1 VEKTNMSDTAQA
13 VLKKAQQPPGAAAE
27 GRQYLFA
34 ILYAA
39 DVRAWGCAGLDGKE
53 VSTIVEGRLAAVV
66 GGVSS
71 PRVRPE
77 RRNLAAHQEVL
88 QKLLATT
95 TPLPMA
101 FGILADTPRQ
111 IRDIL
116 QRNQR
121 TFLDQLQRVAGKVEM
136 GLRVSWDVPNIFE
149 YFVNT
154 HPELRTARDC
164 FLGGG
169 RLPTQEEKIELG
181 RTFDR
186 LLGED
191 RDNYMEQVERI
202 LARAACE
209 IKVGKCRAEQE
220 VMNLACL
227 VERPAQ
233 ENFGSAVF
241 QAAQGFDNNF
251 AFDYNGP
258 WAPYNFVDVTLEA

>member
-1 VEKTNMSDTAQA
+1 MSDTAQA
-13 VLKKAQQPPGAAAE
+13 VLKGDPQAPPVAAAE

-39 DVRAWGCAGLDGKE
+39 DVQPWGCAGLDGKE

-77 RRNLAAHQEVL
+77 RRNLGAHQEVL
-88 QKLLATT
+88 KKLLATT

-101 FGILADTPRQ
+101 FGILADDPSE
-111 IRDIL
+111 IRKIL

-154 HPELRTARDC
+154 HAELRTARDRL
-164 FLGGG
+164 LGGG
-169 RLPTQEEKIELG
+169 RLATQEEKIELG

-191 RDNYMEQVERI
+191 RDNHTEQVEGI
-202 LARAACE
+202 LSRAGCE
-209 IKVGKCRAEQE
+209 VNVGKCRAERE

-227 VERPAQ
+227 VQRQAQ
-233 ENFGSAVF
+233 ESFSSAVF
-241 QAAQGFDNNF
+241 QAAQRFDNNF

-258 WAPYNFVDVTLEA
+258 WAPHNFVDVTLEA